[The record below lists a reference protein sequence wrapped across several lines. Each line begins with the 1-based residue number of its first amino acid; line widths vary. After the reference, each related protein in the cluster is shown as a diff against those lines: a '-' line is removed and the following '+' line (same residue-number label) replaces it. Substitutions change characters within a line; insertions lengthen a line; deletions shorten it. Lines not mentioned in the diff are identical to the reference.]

1 MIDTTTEQ
9 VISLTEATKSKQ
21 LPKRRGGK
29 RPHVSCIYRWS
40 TVGCR
45 GVVLETIQ
53 IGGTRC
59 TSAEALQRFFDRLSR
74 NVTTEPTAKPM
85 RTALARE
92 RASQRAA
99 RELEALGV

>member
-1 MIDTTTEQ
+1 MIDTTTEE
-9 VISLTEATKSKQ
+9 VFSLTEATKSKQ

-29 RPHVSCIYRWS
+29 RPHVSCLYRWS
-40 TVGCR
+40 TDGCR
-45 GVVLETIQ
+45 GVVLESIQ

-74 NVTTEPTAKPM
+74 NVNTEPAAEPT
-85 RTALARE
+85 RTASARE